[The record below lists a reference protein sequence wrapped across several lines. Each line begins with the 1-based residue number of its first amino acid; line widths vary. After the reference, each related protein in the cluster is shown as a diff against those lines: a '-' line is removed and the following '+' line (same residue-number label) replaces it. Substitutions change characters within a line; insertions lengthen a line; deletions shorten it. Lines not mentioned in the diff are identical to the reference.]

1 VTARTPGGEAVVD
14 VVAAT
19 LAPYAWRDFTPEM
32 IARFVVAASDR
43 ESLRRTLG
51 TVAGATVGQWERLTP
66 ATPDDPRLAPL
77 VTFLASHRWTELRL
91 PALCRN
97 LLDVLRAERR

>member
-1 VTARTPGGEAVVD
+1 MGIPSGEEVVD
-14 VVAAT
+14 AVAAT

-51 TVAGATVGQWERLTP
+51 SMAGATVGRWERLTP
-66 ATPDDPRLAPL
+66 AASDDPRLAPL
-77 VTFLASHRWTELRL
+77 LAFLASHRWTDLRL

-97 LLDVLRAERR
+97 LLDILGVQSE